1 VPTAAALILV
11 MVVYVLAI
19 VLIVNPRRLRN
30 KLLSSVRA
38 FVLRAQRIVERHRPS
53 RDSAKP

>member
-1 VPTAAALILV
+1 MHTAVVLILV

-19 VLIVNPRRLRN
+19 ILIVNPRALRN

-38 FVLRAQRIVERHRPS
+38 FLLRAQRIVARVRPS
-53 RDSAKP
+53 RRRAEP